1 MAFTLTL
8 EPELRDMM
16 PMSIDL
22 RPLPMMTDEEFFL
35 FCQANR
41 GLRIERTA
49 SGEIIMMAPVGG
61 ETGRRNANLVTDLT
75 IWARA
80 NKQGVVFDSS
90 TGFDLPSGAMRSPDA
105 AWVRRERLA
114 QLTADQKRKF
124 LPLCPDF
131 IIELRS
137 SSDVLRTAQDKMGE
151 WIANG
156 VQLGWLIDLTERN
169 VYIYRPDY
177 AVEQLQNQMTISGEP
192 VLPGFVLE
200 LSTIWHAGF

>member
-8 EPELRDMM
+8 EPTIRDMM

-22 RPLPMMTDEEFFL
+22 RPLPTMTDEEFFL

-41 GLRIERTA
+41 NLRIERTA
-49 SGEIIMMAPVGG
+49 EGEIIMMAPAGG
-61 ETGRRNANLVTDLT
+61 ETGGRNASVIIDLGN
-75 IWARA
+75 WARS
-80 NKQGVVFDSS
+80 NKQGIVFDSS
-90 TGFDLPSGAMRSPDA
+90 TGFDLPNGATRSPDA

-137 SSDVLRTAQDKMGE
+137 ATDSLRAAQDKMTE

-156 VQLGWLIDLTERN
+156 VQLGWLLDPTERS
-169 VYIYRPDY
+169 VYIYRPSHPP
-177 AVEQLQNQMTISGEP
+177 EKLQNAATISAEP
-192 VLPGFVLE
+192 VLSGFILDLTVIWTPGF
-200 LSTIWHAGF
+200 

>member
-41 GLRIERTA
+41 DLRIERTA

-105 AWVRRERLA
+105 AWVRRDRLA

-156 VQLGWLIDLTERN
+156 VQLGWLIDPTERN